1 MRIAALTN
9 VADDSRTML
18 SGGLGSTVTGITAS
32 SHQCYFGHRGAAI
45 RFFFSANLDRSH
57 GDLPT
62 SLA

>member
-45 RFFFSANLDRSH
+45 RFLAQIWQFAR
-57 GDLPT
+57 DLPT
-62 SLA
+62 ALA